1 MPHTKENLSCL
12 LRQPKRSQER
22 MIETQRRSE
31 RKSGGRRSAKRQQ
44 QFSKGFFGGSHC
56 RSSVSLPAEESI
68 CMKLLYSCL
77 RCACGFIPPG
87 CCCTCSTCCI
97 FANSFKF
104 SLPPSGLSR
113 FRATC
118 MQSAR
123 YSCSTRGIQL
133 GFYVIFSLFWLFIS
147 CSSLPLLLVT
157 GDFGKLPKTFFIFDL
172 MKSWRAVVAFAHVR
186 KCFH

>member
-1 MPHTKENLSCL
+1 MGVEAVQRGSSNSRRGFSEGAIVAQVFRCQQRNLS
-12 LRQPKRSQER
+12 
-22 MIETQRRSE
+22 
-31 RKSGGRRSAKRQQ
+31 
-44 QFSKGFFGGSHC
+44 
-56 RSSVSLPAEESI
+56 VW
-68 CMKLLYSCL
+68 SCCT
-77 RCACGFIPPG
+77 RACGFIPPG

-147 CSSLPLLLVT
+147 CSTLPLFLVT